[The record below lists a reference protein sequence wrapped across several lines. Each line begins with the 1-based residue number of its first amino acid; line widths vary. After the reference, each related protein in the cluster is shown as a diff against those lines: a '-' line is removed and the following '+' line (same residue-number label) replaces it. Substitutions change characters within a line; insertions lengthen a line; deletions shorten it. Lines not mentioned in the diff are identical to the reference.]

1 MARCPN
7 KNTPE
12 YAALQAV
19 YKTELRTNNIINS
32 WQNSY
37 NTEVFPTVVEAEKFI
52 KNNKIAFALKQK
64 EFGVSVI
71 QNLRRKKLI
80 HLHEGNYVINNS
92 FNNNMVYDESA
103 LSQNHRRVLQYLK
116 INNIPLDSVKITRT
130 PKTFKIEILDN
141 IFTPRDVIPSSR
153 AWDTPRSRDVVS
165 HLAKMFPQVRIKML
179 SMSEAKKIHD
189 DIPKW
194 KKTSAPF
201 SDVKSFFVNGTA
213 YLIRGKVTNETAI
226 EEILHPFID
235 SIKVQN
241 ETLFNNLLDEAKV
254 NFPEMVQQIT
264 NAYNKDRNFN
274 ELDRELEI
282 VTQALTRHFNN
293 EYDNSQPTRS
303 FLNLIKEALEWL
315 KTVINNL
322 NEYITGKP
330 LSATSI
336 NENATFTDIAKLLN
350 TSDIEFFLS
359 IPASPKVRY
368 SLSPSKQKIV
378 DGLLE
383 RSNGIQAEIIKKM
396 FHLASINKKSVDSL
410 SVNLKNAEETGTIVV
425 LNEEDHTYIDITNN
439 KVYTSATTAI
449 KGQLTNKEG
458 EAIIAR
464 DNAISGL
471 KGKELAAKKKEW
483 DQKIKDGKLADVEK
497 LAEVQLNL
505 DLGNDIDMIVDA
517 IVSMESFESVSSKMA
532 ILDVKQSR
540 EAFDTMAIVVQ
551 GLMPQGSIAVSQIV
565 VFDPDTKIA
574 GTADLVI
581 IDRNGKLR
589 ILDLKTS
596 KNSIEKKFSLTKKE
610 GRRGLGTYEFQKW
623 SLPNDSLLKQ
633 KGVDKLSTKGQH
645 NLQVNLYRRM
655 FENMGYSVYDGDF
668 SASTFHVQVDIE
680 GRGRDQ
686 KYKGTFKFEGSVDH
700 TETRPSEN
708 GVYVDMLIPSTKVNI
723 NKEKLDAKI
732 SDKEESPYIG
742 RDDKLANEP
751 LEDVIPDVV
760 EPSPFPEKNTIFSAI
775 QAYSDALDETQR
787 KNLNENKIFTNRTFE
802 QRTDDKA
809 KEQAYIASGMNR
821 GPLEQS
827 KVYTGLLRKSLERV
841 RDFTAYISDPKNINN
856 PEYIGYVLNFNRFI
870 AAFVPLYAIEGS
882 SDLNATQKQLV
893 LNLQIEVNKLVG
905 GVSLN
910 AGKEGLINDA
920 IFNYVKEVVKNT
932 SNRQYGVEGS
942 GYSEDDLIKELTQV
956 DDISTTDF
964 ATRDLATSPDL
975 LLALVDKIYK
985 KQKQILLD
993 RINFRENV
1001 IRNAGNKLQK
1011 LSPISNKNQIYN
1023 FMLIYDSEGNR
1034 TGQYVKPIGSKYYTL
1049 HQELRDATTDSNGV
1063 PLQYRDITDLAN
1075 ASQEDIDYNIDLA
1088 NKKRAFTEFSQA
1100 ERSDDNGKRI
1110 DGKYHRYNDEFIEA
1124 RNKFEVWINNDTYG
1138 QWYKRNRVD
1147 EVEYAKYEAKYYNFV
1162 EYNRALR
1169 GAGNEPTGVVIKREA
1184 GRFVKAEYKEINQ
1197 FTLDENGN
1205 AESTGDMRSE
1215 KYKAIFDPNKT
1226 DALSIAQ
1233 KEFYELFVNQ
1243 YEGELLPK
1251 INGNVLNQMTGQIPL
1266 IKDNLLNDLKN
1277 KPNIVTKMYANTVRS
1292 VKNFTTET
1300 ATQKTVLLDEEG
1312 NFVSAMPVFF
1322 VGSPRIEGALEEAQ
1336 AELVIL
1342 NEKYNANKI
1351 NPITYKKES
1360 AELSGK
1366 IAKLRSQPA
1375 VGELSYDL
1383 ATSLI
1388 KFSAMA
1394 EHFEVMG
1401 EIEDTLTAIT
1411 RVVENRTYEPSAVG
1425 TSLVGRASGKIKN
1438 SILSAT
1444 VGLKK
1449 DSGGPDN
1456 TIRRLRKYL
1465 SMVYYDNELITKGAV
1480 DKIADKLISASSLAY
1495 VGFNPFGN
1503 FNNYLMG
1510 RINNNI
1516 EMLGSRFY
1524 SKQNFFR
1531 ASREYNTVALPGII
1545 MRTGV
1550 GVQDIADIATLGLA
1564 NIGKSDYDPDLPN
1577 NKYEAFVE
1585 LYRMMDDSTDIRESG
1600 RSSDDKS
1607 IWERFKAWGYVM
1619 QDAAEYNVQT
1629 KVGIALLMDTN
1640 IRNNLTR
1647 ETMSLYDAFNYNG
1660 KTHELDLID
1669 GFTTIINK
1677 NGTREEYNENYRF
1690 GLRNKI
1696 REVNKQIHGNYARE
1710 DRMVIQSH
1718 TLGALAVQFKKWVA
1732 PAIRARFQVEYFD
1745 ENLGWMEGRYKSAWK
1760 FAAFAKKQIFE
1771 GQRDMKKMT
1780 DDFLKAYGAD
1790 GKGGNLDQKAQNKL
1804 FGFYRTMGE
1813 IGIIM
1818 TVSLVN
1824 SLLQAILS
1832 GDDDDS
1838 DIERRIKNLTTYQS
1852 DRLYKE
1858 LILFMPITPD
1868 SWTQIYQMTKSPLAA
1883 TKMLGNLGEAIN
1895 LTIWTGPYRII
1906 KGKKGFYA
1914 DSDFVYQNKPN
1925 KGNLKV
1931 AKAWKD
1937 ALPILYSIQKWDGF
1951 IKDQDFHID

>member
-1 MARCPN
+1 
-7 KNTPE
+7 
-12 YAALQAV
+12 
-19 YKTELRTNNIINS
+19 
-32 WQNSY
+32 
-37 NTEVFPTVVEAEKFI
+37 
-52 KNNKIAFALKQK
+52 
-64 EFGVSVI
+64 
-71 QNLRRKKLI
+71 
-80 HLHEGNYVINNS
+80 
-92 FNNNMVYDESA
+92 
-103 LSQNHRRVLQYLK
+103 
-116 INNIPLDSVKITRT
+116 
-130 PKTFKIEILDN
+130 
-141 IFTPRDVIPSSR
+141 
-153 AWDTPRSRDVVS
+153 
-165 HLAKMFPQVRIKML
+165 
-179 SMSEAKKIHD
+179 
-189 DIPKW
+189 
-194 KKTSAPF
+194 
-201 SDVKSFFVNGTA
+201 
-213 YLIRGKVTNETAI
+213 
-226 EEILHPFID
+226 
-235 SIKVQN
+235 
-241 ETLFNNLLDEAKV
+241 
-254 NFPEMVQQIT
+254 
-264 NAYNKDRNFN
+264 
-274 ELDRELEI
+274 
-282 VTQALTRHFNN
+282 
-293 EYDNSQPTRS
+293 
-303 FLNLIKEALEWL
+303 
-315 KTVINNL
+315 
-322 NEYITGKP
+322 
-330 LSATSI
+330 
-336 NENATFTDIAKLLN
+336 
-350 TSDIEFFLS
+350 
-359 IPASPKVRY
+359 
-368 SLSPSKQKIV
+368 
-378 DGLLE
+378 
-383 RSNGIQAEIIKKM
+383 
-396 FHLASINKKSVDSL
+396 
-410 SVNLKNAEETGTIVV
+410 
-425 LNEEDHTYIDITNN
+425 
-439 KVYTSATTAI
+439 
-449 KGQLTNKEG
+449 
-458 EAIIAR
+458 
-464 DNAISGL
+464 
-471 KGKELAAKKKEW
+471 
-483 DQKIKDGKLADVEK
+483 
-497 LAEVQLNL
+497 
-505 DLGNDIDMIVDA
+505 
-517 IVSMESFESVSSKMA
+517 
-532 ILDVKQSR
+532 
-540 EAFDTMAIVVQ
+540 
-551 GLMPQGSIAVSQIV
+551 
-565 VFDPDTKIA
+565 
-574 GTADLVI
+574 
-581 IDRNGKLR
+581 
-589 ILDLKTS
+589 
-596 KNSIEKKFSLTKKE
+596 
-610 GRRGLGTYEFQKW
+610 
-623 SLPNDSLLKQ
+623 
-633 KGVDKLSTKGQH
+633 
-645 NLQVNLYRRM
+645 
-655 FENMGYSVYDGDF
+655 
-668 SASTFHVQVDIE
+668 
-680 GRGRDQ
+680 
-686 KYKGTFKFEGSVDH
+686 
-700 TETRPSEN
+700 
-708 GVYVDMLIPSTKVNI
+708 
-723 NKEKLDAKI
+723 
-732 SDKEESPYIG
+732 
-742 RDDKLANEP
+742 
-751 LEDVIPDVV
+751 
-760 EPSPFPEKNTIFSAI
+760 
-775 QAYSDALDETQR
+775 
-787 KNLNENKIFTNRTFE
+787 
-802 QRTDDKA
+802 
-809 KEQAYIASGMNR
+809 MNR

-1444 VGLKK
+1444 VGL
-1449 DSGGPDN
+1449 
-1456 TIRRLRKYL
+1456 
-1465 SMVYYDNELITKGAV
+1465 
-1480 DKIADKLISASSLAY
+1480 
-1495 VGFNPFGN
+1495 
-1503 FNNYLMG
+1503 
-1510 RINNNI
+1510 
-1516 EMLGSRFY
+1516 
-1524 SKQNFFR
+1524 
-1531 ASREYNTVALPGII
+1531 
-1545 MRTGV
+1545 
-1550 GVQDIADIATLGLA
+1550 
-1564 NIGKSDYDPDLPN
+1564 
-1577 NKYEAFVE
+1577 
-1585 LYRMMDDSTDIRESG
+1585 
-1600 RSSDDKS
+1600 
-1607 IWERFKAWGYVM
+1607 
-1619 QDAAEYNVQT
+1619 
-1629 KVGIALLMDTN
+1629 
-1640 IRNNLTR
+1640 
-1647 ETMSLYDAFNYNG
+1647 
-1660 KTHELDLID
+1660 
-1669 GFTTIINK
+1669 
-1677 NGTREEYNENYRF
+1677 
-1690 GLRNKI
+1690 
-1696 REVNKQIHGNYARE
+1696 
-1710 DRMVIQSH
+1710 
-1718 TLGALAVQFKKWVA
+1718 
-1732 PAIRARFQVEYFD
+1732 
-1745 ENLGWMEGRYKSAWK
+1745 
-1760 FAAFAKKQIFE
+1760 
-1771 GQRDMKKMT
+1771 
-1780 DDFLKAYGAD
+1780 
-1790 GKGGNLDQKAQNKL
+1790 
-1804 FGFYRTMGE
+1804 
-1813 IGIIM
+1813 
-1818 TVSLVN
+1818 
-1824 SLLQAILS
+1824 IL
-1832 GDDDDS
+1832 
-1838 DIERRIKNLTTYQS
+1838 
-1852 DRLYKE
+1852 
-1858 LILFMPITPD
+1858 
-1868 SWTQIYQMTKSPLAA
+1868 
-1883 TKMLGNLGEAIN
+1883 
-1895 LTIWTGPYRII
+1895 
-1906 KGKKGFYA
+1906 
-1914 DSDFVYQNKPN
+1914 
-1925 KGNLKV
+1925 
-1931 AKAWKD
+1931 
-1937 ALPILYSIQKWDGF
+1937 
-1951 IKDQDFHID
+1951 